1 MNLHYLERWLLTSP
15 ARGLRPDRNVA
26 YEIDWGMEMLAT
38 ENAAS
43 VSPGRLEKESIFGRN
58 SISVGSLFV

>member
-1 MNLHYLERWLLTSP
+1 LLTSP

-43 VSPGRLEKESIFGRN
+43 VSPGRKETEYFG
-58 SISVGSLFV
+58 IQPAAGK